1 VTPNRRLRLVRLRAI
16 EHRVAAAALARA
28 DTALTN
34 VTAIE
39 VRVGHLRDGIA
50 TSPGETTGRVLQCLA
65 EFAERLDGARDGLAS
80 SREAAGAERKARDE
94 DRSAAHRSEELAE
107 RLHSS
112 ALSQEARARDLRTNA
127 AYIWRKRSGSAS

>member
-16 EHRVAAAALARA
+16 EHHLAAAALARA

-39 VRVGHLRDGIA
+39 GRVGHLRDGIA
-50 TSPGETTGRVLQCLA
+50 TSPGETTGRVLQSLA
-65 EFAERLDGARDGLAS
+65 EFAQRLDGARDGLAS
-80 SREAAGAERKARDE
+80 SRTAADAERAACDEVRRAAR
-94 DRSAAHRSEELAE
+94 RSEELAG

-112 ALSQEARARDLRTNA
+112 ALSNEGRVRDLRTDA
-127 AYIWRKRSGSAS
+127 ANTWRKRSGSAS